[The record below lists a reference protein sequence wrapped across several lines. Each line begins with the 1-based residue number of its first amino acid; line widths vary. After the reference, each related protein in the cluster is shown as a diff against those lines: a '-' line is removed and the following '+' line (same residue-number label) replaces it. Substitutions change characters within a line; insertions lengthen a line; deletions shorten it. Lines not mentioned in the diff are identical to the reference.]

1 MAINLEKHREALIAA
16 WKEVLDEKSDINWA
30 LFGYDGLSNDLKFVS
45 KGDGGLAELTDD
57 LNSGKIQYAFLKVDV
72 PNGSISKYVLIN
84 WQGEGAPTV
93 RKGTCANHVKH
104 VAQFFAGSHL
114 TMHARTEDDLDER
127 VILEKLAK
135 AGTAFNFKA
144 GRQGEMPPSGP
155 VGTAYRKVNPV
166 QEINSKERDQFW
178 LKEEQEE
185 KKRVEAERKR
195 REEEKRKA
203 EEEVRR
209 RDELEAARRA
219 KAEALKAEA
228 EAGEGAGAEAEAGA
242 GAMSASEALRRQ
254 RSAEARR
261 LIGASTSA
269 ARALFQQNL
278 AQGQMSARTNSTP
291 EKPLRSSVIAQRINT
306 FTQSGSAA
314 SRTEPA
320 TLKRPSP
327 EPEQPKTS
335 PLKNIDKIK
344 LSLESPSQIQHE
356 PLIDLS
362 PSEPDSFTGFERDGN
377 SKGPS
382 VGAGQSEPPSLER
395 DANSRGHSAGA
406 VQSEPP
412 NLERDTNSRDPSVGA
427 GQSEP
432 PGLSSPERDA
442 NTREPNAGAGQ
453 SEPLIRQNILEDDL
467 FDASYCSSN
476 ENDDEDSDNKFSTI
490 KRSPYTRSGEL
501 GRQDTVIEN
510 VNYKRENGATLEDV
524 SPEGM
529 DEEGTIYEDLD
540 DDPGLTARALYDYQ
554 AVDESEIT
562 FDPGD
567 IITHIEQI
575 DAGWWQGLG
584 PRGVFG
590 LFPANYVELLP
601 CHPR

>member
-16 WKEVLDEKSDINWA
+16 WTDVLDEKTDTNWA
-30 LFGYDGLSNDLKFVS
+30 LFGYDGLSNDLKFIS
-45 KGDGGLAELTDD
+45 KGDGGLTELIDD
-57 LNSGKIQYAFLKVDV
+57 FNSGKIQYAFLKVDV
-72 PNGSISKYVLIN
+72 PTGSISKYVLIN

-104 VAQFFAGSHL
+104 VAQFFTGFHL
-114 TMHARTEDDLDER
+114 TMHARTEDDLDEKI
-127 VILEKLAK
+127 ILDKLAK
-135 AGTAFNFKA
+135 AGSAFNFKSS
-144 GRQGEMPPSGP
+144 RQEELPPSGP
-155 VGTAYRKVNPV
+155 VGTTYKKVNPV

-185 KKRVEAERKR
+185 KKRVEAEKKR

-219 KAEALKAEA
+219 KAEQQKTEADAVAEA
-228 EAGEGAGAEAEAGA
+228 EAGGGSAGEE
-242 GAMSASEALRRQ
+242 LRRQ

-261 LIGASTSA
+261 LIGASTAA

-278 AQGQMSARTNSTP
+278 AQGQLSARSNSIP
-291 EKPLRSSVIAQRINT
+291 DKPVRGSVIAQRINT
-306 FTQSGSAA
+306 FSQSTSPQPTTPVK
-314 SRTEPA
+314 SPTKLEKTTLQEP
-320 TLKRPSP
+320 TNE
-327 EPEQPKTS
+327 EPNDQLKTS

-344 LSLESPSQIQHE
+344 MSLESPSQIQYE
-356 PLIDLS
+356 PIIDPSVDLS
-362 PSEPDSFTGFERDGN
+362 PSTENEPSSFSAINYSEYNETTYRDIKGN
-377 SKGPS
+377 LQ
-382 VGAGQSEPPSLER
+382 QSEPM
-395 DANSRGHSAGA
+395 
-406 VQSEPP
+406 
-412 NLERDTNSRDPSVGA
+412 
-427 GQSEP
+427 
-432 PGLSSPERDA
+432 
-442 NTREPNAGAGQ
+442 
-453 SEPLIRQNILEDDL
+453 IKQNILENDM
-467 FDASYCSSN
+467 FDASYSSSN
-476 ENDDEDSDNKFSTI
+476 ENDDDDSDNKFSTI
-490 KRSPYTRSGEL
+490 KRSPYTKNTDAKSDL
-501 GRQDTVIEN
+501 SRQNTVIEN
-510 VNYKRENGATLEDV
+510 VNYKKENGTTTLDDV

-529 DEEGTIYEDLD
+529 DDEGTIYEDLD

-554 AVDESEIT
+554 AADESEIT

-601 CHPR
+601 CPPR

>member
-1 MAINLEKHREALIAA
+1 MAINLEKNREALLAA
-16 WKEVLDEKSDINWA
+16 WKDVLDEKTDTNWA
-30 LFGYDGLSNDLKFVS
+30 LFGYDGLTNDLKFVS
-45 KGDGGLAELTDD
+45 KGDGGLTELIDD
-57 LNSGKIQYAFLKVDV
+57 FNSGKIQYAFLKVDV
-72 PNGSISKYVLIN
+72 PSGSISKYVLIN

-104 VAQFFAGSHL
+104 VAQFFTGFHL

-135 AGTAFNFKA
+135 AGSAFNFKSS
-144 GRQGEMPPSGP
+144 RQEELPPSGP

-219 KAEALKAEA
+219 KAEQQQYVAE
-228 EAGEGAGAEAEAGA
+228 AGAEAEAECSV
-242 GAMSASEALRRQ
+242 SASEALRRQ
-254 RSAEARR
+254 RSTEARL
-261 LIGASTSA
+261 LIGASTAA

-278 AQGQMSARTNSTP
+278 AQGQMSTKSNSVP
-291 EKPLRSSVIAQRINT
+291 EKPVRSSVIAQRINT
-306 FTQSGSAA
+306 FSQNT
-314 SRTEPA
+314 
-320 TLKRPSP
+320 SP
-327 EPEQPKTS
+327 QPVLSPVKSPVKLDKTNLLETSEQPKTS

-344 LSLESPSQIQHE
+344 MSLESPSQIQYE
-356 PLIDLS
+356 PIIDPTVDLS
-362 PSEPDSFTGFERDGN
+362 PSTENEPGSFSAINYAEYNETTYRDIEGM
-377 SKGPS
+377 K
-382 VGAGQSEPPSLER
+382 QSEPM
-395 DANSRGHSAGA
+395 
-406 VQSEPP
+406 
-412 NLERDTNSRDPSVGA
+412 
-427 GQSEP
+427 
-432 PGLSSPERDA
+432 
-442 NTREPNAGAGQ
+442 
-453 SEPLIRQNILEDDL
+453 IKQNILENDM
-467 FDASYCSSN
+467 FDASYSSSN
-476 ENDDEDSDNKFSTI
+476 ENDDDDSDNKFSTI
-490 KRSPYTRSGEL
+490 KRSPYSKNTDGRSEL
-501 GRQDTVIEN
+501 SRQNTVIEN
-510 VNYKRENGATLEDV
+510 VNYKKENGTTTLDDV

-529 DEEGTIYEDLD
+529 EEEGTIYEDLD

-554 AVDESEIT
+554 AADESEIT

>member
-16 WKEVLDEKSDINWA
+16 WKDVLDEKTDTNWA
-30 LFGYDGLSNDLKFVS
+30 LFGYDGLSNDLKFIS
-45 KGDGGLAELTDD
+45 KGDGGLTELIDD
-57 LNSGKIQYAFLKVDV
+57 FNSGKIQYAFLKVDV
-72 PNGSISKYVLIN
+72 PTGSISKYVLIN

-104 VAQFFAGSHL
+104 VAQFFTGFHL
-114 TMHARTEDDLDER
+114 TMHARTEDDLDEKI
-127 VILEKLAK
+127 ILDKLAK
-135 AGTAFNFKA
+135 AGSAFNFKSS
-144 GRQGEMPPSGP
+144 RQEELPPSGP
-155 VGTAYRKVNPV
+155 VGTTYKKVNPV

-185 KKRVEAERKR
+185 KKRVEAEKKR

-219 KAEALKAEA
+219 KAEQQKAEA
-228 EAGEGAGAEAEAGA
+228 EAAAEVAAGGADGV
-242 GAMSASEALRRQ
+242 SASEALRRQ

-261 LIGASTSA
+261 LIGASTAA

-278 AQGQMSARTNSTP
+278 AQGQLSARSNSTP
-291 EKPLRSSVIAQRINT
+291 DKPVRGSVIAQRINT
-306 FTQSGSAA
+306 FSQSTSPQPTTPVK
-314 SRTEPA
+314 SPTKLEKTTLQEP
-320 TLKRPSP
+320 TNE
-327 EPEQPKTS
+327 EPNDQLKTS

-344 LSLESPSQIQHE
+344 MSLESPSQIQYE
-356 PLIDLS
+356 PIIDPSVDLS
-362 PSEPDSFTGFERDGN
+362 PSTENEPSSFSAINYSEYNETTYRDIEGN
-377 SKGPS
+377 LQ
-382 VGAGQSEPPSLER
+382 QSEPM
-395 DANSRGHSAGA
+395 
-406 VQSEPP
+406 
-412 NLERDTNSRDPSVGA
+412 
-427 GQSEP
+427 
-432 PGLSSPERDA
+432 
-442 NTREPNAGAGQ
+442 
-453 SEPLIRQNILEDDL
+453 IKQNILENDM
-467 FDASYCSSN
+467 FDASYSSSN
-476 ENDDEDSDNKFSTI
+476 ENDDDDSDNKFSTI
-490 KRSPYTRSGEL
+490 KRSPYTKNTDAKSEL
-501 GRQDTVIEN
+501 SRQNTVIEN
-510 VNYKRENGATLEDV
+510 VNYKKENGTTTLDDV

-529 DEEGTIYEDLD
+529 DDEGTIYEDLD

-554 AVDESEIT
+554 AADESEIT

-601 CHPR
+601 CPPR